1 MDIIKQTIMMIYNKI
16 RMKNLIINKKTYI
29 IKNNNLKKKVNNM

>member
-1 MDIIKQTIMMIYNKI
+1 MMIYNKI

-29 IKNNNLKKKVNNM
+29 IKYNNLKKKVNNM

>member
-1 MDIIKQTIMMIYNKI
+1 MMIYNKI